1 MAQAGPRQ
9 ARSRELGLDDYW
21 APTNLRFAGSA
32 LSGQAFVVSCIITR
46 IGCGFLLFIDS
57 AEAQGFLF
65 SPVLLPGFLIVYC
78 VSLSLLPR
86 RPIRIRFSPCSLS
99 HPLSL
104 GWVAAEH
111 LSKRSPYA
119 PGATVLTYLPW
130 YGNFY
135 NLCWLLARCQYLRYD
150 RRPRLYHTSTRARAN
165 FSPSSSKPGWQK
177 IEIVWFGALA

>member
-1 MAQAGPRQ
+1 LAQAGPRQ

-46 IGCGFLLFIDS
+46 TGCGFLLFIDS

-65 SPVLLPGFLIVYC
+65 PPVLLPGFLIVYC
-78 VSLSLLPR
+78 VSLSLPSASHSYSVQPLLALSSFVPGLVCGRTLDQTLLPL
-86 RPIRIRFSPCSLS
+86 CSRCDS
-99 HPLSL
+99 
-104 GWVAAEH
+104 VD
-111 LSKRSPYA
+111 
-119 PGATVLTYLPW
+119 LPW